1 MLIIQKMEVIKLSS
15 NEEIIKNF
23 ILENKEQLKNLT
35 LKQIAAKIYVSPAAL
50 VVFAKKMGYSGWN
63 EFKEDFIL
71 ELQYLN
77 SHFQQIDANI
87 PFNSQDNI
95 MKIAN
100 KIGTLQKE
108 TIDDTLTLLDHDSLQ
123 QALTL
128 IKNCSAIYLF
138 GTSMSYI
145 AAQEFSYAMKR
156 LGMPVEFCLDPIEQ
170 VFQTHTLPSDALAII
185 ISYTGET
192 APIVNACQILQKRK
206 IATITITS
214 IGDNTINKYSDVS
227 LYLCTR
233 ENVHSKISSFSSR
246 QSIHTILDIL
256 YSCYFA
262 FNYQN
267 NYQKTITMNKTIE
280 LKRYSSNTKINQ

>member
-1 MLIIQKMEVIKLSS
+1 
-15 NEEIIKNF
+15 
-23 ILENKEQLKNLT
+23 
-35 LKQIAAKIYVSPAAL
+35 
-50 VVFAKKMGYSGWN
+50 
-63 EFKEDFIL
+63 
-71 ELQYLN
+71 
-77 SHFQQIDANI
+77 
-87 PFNSQDNI
+87 

-108 TIDDTLTLLDHDSLQ
+108 TIEDTLTLLDHDSLQ

-214 IGDNTINKYSDVS
+214 IGDNMINKYSDVS

-262 FNYQN
+262 LNYQN

>member
-1 MLIIQKMEVIKLSS
+1 
-15 NEEIIKNF
+15 
-23 ILENKEQLKNLT
+23 
-35 LKQIAAKIYVSPAAL
+35 
-50 VVFAKKMGYSGWN
+50 
-63 EFKEDFIL
+63 
-71 ELQYLN
+71 
-77 SHFQQIDANI
+77 
-87 PFNSQDNI
+87 
-95 MKIAN
+95 
-100 KIGTLQKE
+100 
-108 TIDDTLTLLDHDSLQ
+108 
-123 QALTL
+123 
-128 IKNCSAIYLF
+128 
-138 GTSMSYI
+138 
-145 AAQEFSYAMKR
+145 MKR

-192 APIVNACQILQKRK
+192 TPIVNACQILQKRK

-214 IGDNTINKYSDVS
+214 IGDNTINKYSDIS